1 MVRKT
6 EGEPRRKGPRARVKE
21 KCENRPRWD
30 SIVAAT
36 GWETWTWILQKCEL
50 VQCLLLAHP
59 FSDTP
64 KMLFLQPGRFKRVI
78 QNEPI
83 ARDTT

>member
-6 EGEPRRKGPRARVKE
+6 DGEPRRKGARARVKE

-36 GWETWTWILQKCEL
+36 GWET
-50 VQCLLLAHP
+50 
-59 FSDTP
+59 
-64 KMLFLQPGRFKRVI
+64 
-78 QNEPI
+78 
-83 ARDTT
+83 